1 MRARA
6 ALLAFALLFAA
17 CGQKGNLYIP
27 SEREVVATV
36 PTGATPPDTPASP
49 EDEEENRQL
58 VQPPP
63 Q

>member
-1 MRARA
+1 MRTPV
-6 ALLAFALLFAA
+6 ALLAFALLLTA
-17 CGQKGNLYIP
+17 CGQKGDLYIP

-36 PTGATPPDTPASP
+36 PTGATPPATPASP
-49 EDEEENRQL
+49 EDEEEDRQL